1 MADTVS
7 AVRDDLRKRRKQ
19 KQRQRSIR
27 WVQGLWRSVA
37 LIGVA
42 SGAVWLTTR
51 PEWVLYSSGQITI
64 EGNTTLSA
72 STVRELIP
80 LDYPQSL
87 LSLKPQRLE
96 VDIEAQG
103 PIAEAIVTR
112 HLLPPSISIQVQER
126 LPVARSFAPISPQTK
141 ARGLQEGY
149 LDEQGNWLPDS
160 AYREVT
166 NEIPLP
172 TLEVM
177 GIRAIQIDQW
187 REIYPILR
195 RSPIKIYSIDWQD
208 SNNLKLNTENGQ
220 FHIGGDIKQL
230 EDQLVAIAK
239 LATLDATVMPRNID
253 YIDLSD
259 PNEPIIKARI
269 ASGDSP

>member
-27 WVQGLWRSVA
+27 WVQGLWRSFA

-51 PEWVLYSSGQITI
+51 PEWILYSSSQITI

-80 LDYPQSL
+80 LNYPQSL

-96 VDIEAQG
+96 AEIEEEG

-112 HLLPPSISIQVQER
+112 HLLPPSISIQVRER
-126 LPVARSFAPISPQTK
+126 LPVARSFAPISPATRE
-141 ARGLQEGY
+141 RGLEEGY

-160 AYREVT
+160 AYRKVT
-166 NEIPLP
+166 NEITLP
-172 TLEVM
+172 TLEVV

-187 REIYPILR
+187 REMYPMLR
-195 RSPIKIYSIDWQD
+195 RSPIQIYSIDWQD

-220 FHIGGDIKQL
+220 FHLGGDIKQL
-230 EDQLVAIAK
+230 EAQLVAIAK
-239 LATLDATVMPRNID
+239 LATLNDTVIPRNID

-259 PNEPIIKARI
+259 PDEPIIKARV
-269 ASGDSP
+269 ASEASP